1 MDTRIKDK
9 TKIFGNGDI
18 TQAEQNYTGCF
29 GYFANKAEDFNNL
42 ENTFYG
48 QFIGTDYSDR
58 RFYTPDPETGNA
70 LKFLM
75 FLPEEFVSDDLVE
88 VPDSEYK
95 GQIRFDTRIK
105 DPKKI
110 LAITDF
116 ERICRVEGR
125 TMYPESNNPAN
136 EFLGDYGYFANK
148 LEDFEN
154 LDNTLFAQFIE
165 YANKPTNEFFCT
177 WIEKPNNVKERK
189 KFIFFL
195 PREFVIPAEI
205 PETLEEFPGEIEIP
219 EYPDYL

>member
-88 VPDSEYK
+88 VP
-95 GQIRFDTRIK
+95 
-105 DPKKI
+105 
-110 LAITDF
+110 
-116 ERICRVEGR
+116 
-125 TMYPESNNPAN
+125 ES
-136 EFLGDYGYFANK
+136 
-148 LEDFEN
+148 
-154 LDNTLFAQFIE
+154 DN
-165 YANKPTNEFFCT
+165 
-177 WIEKPNNVKERK
+177 
-189 KFIFFL
+189 
-195 PREFVIPAEI
+195 
-205 PETLEEFPGEIEIP
+205 P
-219 EYPDYL
+219 EYPDYLEEPPEEIDIPEYPETQETQDWDYDDFEPVVSENTETQNRIDHIFDKINNINDRLGLFDYFHFDVEFSALKERVQNLENRISKLEKLEKMEKGE

>member
-88 VPDSEYK
+88 VP
-95 GQIRFDTRIK
+95 
-105 DPKKI
+105 
-110 LAITDF
+110 
-116 ERICRVEGR
+116 
-125 TMYPESNNPAN
+125 ES
-136 EFLGDYGYFANK
+136 
-148 LEDFEN
+148 
-154 LDNTLFAQFIE
+154 DN
-165 YANKPTNEFFCT
+165 
-177 WIEKPNNVKERK
+177 
-189 KFIFFL
+189 
-195 PREFVIPAEI
+195 
-205 PETLEEFPGEIEIP
+205 P
-219 EYPDYL
+219 EYPDYLEEPPEEIDIPEYPETQETQDWDYDDFEPVVSENTEMQTRIDHIFDKINNINDRLGLFDYFHFDVEFSALKERVQDLENRITKLEKLEKTEKGE

>member
-42 ENTFYG
+42 DNTFYG

-88 VPDSEYK
+88 VP
-95 GQIRFDTRIK
+95 
-105 DPKKI
+105 
-110 LAITDF
+110 
-116 ERICRVEGR
+116 
-125 TMYPESNNPAN
+125 ES
-136 EFLGDYGYFANK
+136 
-148 LEDFEN
+148 
-154 LDNTLFAQFIE
+154 DN
-165 YANKPTNEFFCT
+165 
-177 WIEKPNNVKERK
+177 
-189 KFIFFL
+189 
-195 PREFVIPAEI
+195 
-205 PETLEEFPGEIEIP
+205 P
-219 EYPDYL
+219 EYPDYLEEPPEEIDIPEYPETQETQDWDYDDFEPVVSETSETQNRIDHIFDKINNINDRLGLFDYFHFDVEFSALKERVQDLENRITKLEKLEKTEKGE

>member
-88 VPDSEYK
+88 VPESDNPEYH
-95 GQIRFDTRIK
+95 
-105 DPKKI
+105 
-110 LAITDF
+110 
-116 ERICRVEGR
+116 
-125 TMYPESNNPAN
+125 
-136 EFLGDYGYFANK
+136 DY
-148 LEDFEN
+148 
-154 LDNTLFAQFIE
+154 
-165 YANKPTNEFFCT
+165 
-177 WIEKPNNVKERK
+177 
-189 KFIFFL
+189 
-195 PREFVIPAEI
+195 
-205 PETLEEFPGEIEIP
+205 LEEPPEEIDIP
-219 EYPDYL
+219 EYPETQDYWDYDDYEPVVSENTETQNRIDHIFDKINNINDRLGLFDYFHFDVEFSALKERVQDLENRISKLEKGE

>member
-58 RFYTPDPETGNA
+58 RFFTPDPETGNA

-88 VPDSEYK
+88 VP
-95 GQIRFDTRIK
+95 
-105 DPKKI
+105 
-110 LAITDF
+110 
-116 ERICRVEGR
+116 
-125 TMYPESNNPAN
+125 
-136 EFLGDYGYFANK
+136 
-148 LEDFEN
+148 EN
-154 LDNTLFAQFIE
+154 DN
-165 YANKPTNEFFCT
+165 
-177 WIEKPNNVKERK
+177 
-189 KFIFFL
+189 
-195 PREFVIPAEI
+195 
-205 PETLEEFPGEIEIP
+205 P
-219 EYPDYL
+219 EYPDYLEEPPEEIDIPEYPETYDDYDDFEPVVSSDTSVPSVPNDFTKLQSSIDHAFDKINNINDRLGLFDYFHFDVEFSALKERVQNLENRISKLEKGE

>member
-9 TKIFGNGDI
+9 TKIFGNGEI

-88 VPDSEYK
+88 VP
-95 GQIRFDTRIK
+95 
-105 DPKKI
+105 
-110 LAITDF
+110 
-116 ERICRVEGR
+116 
-125 TMYPESNNPAN
+125 ES
-136 EFLGDYGYFANK
+136 
-148 LEDFEN
+148 
-154 LDNTLFAQFIE
+154 DN
-165 YANKPTNEFFCT
+165 
-177 WIEKPNNVKERK
+177 
-189 KFIFFL
+189 
-195 PREFVIPAEI
+195 
-205 PETLEEFPGEIEIP
+205 P
-219 EYPDYL
+219 EYPDYLEEPPEEIDIPEYPETQETQDWDYDDYEPVVSENTETQNRIDHIFDKINNINDRLGLFDYFHFDVEFSALKERVQDLENRITKLEKLEKTEKGE

>member
-75 FLPEEFVSDDLVE
+75 FLPEEFVSDD
-88 VPDSEYK
+88 
-95 GQIRFDTRIK
+95 I
-105 DPKKI
+105 
-110 LAITDF
+110 
-116 ERICRVEGR
+116 
-125 TMYPESNNPAN
+125 
-136 EFLGDYGYFANK
+136 
-148 LEDFEN
+148 
-154 LDNTLFAQFIE
+154 
-165 YANKPTNEFFCT
+165 
-177 WIEKPNNVKERK
+177 
-189 KFIFFL
+189 
-195 PREFVIPAEI
+195 AEI
-205 PETLEEFPGEIEIP
+205 PEHSDYLEEPPEEIDIP
-219 EYPDYL
+219 EYPETQETQDWDYDDFEPVVSENTETQNRIDHIFDKINNINDRLGLFDYFHFDVEFSALKERVQDLENRIAKLEKLEKLEKGE